1 MSERFIFFTSYWLE
15 LPPTKNVS
23 KLSSCCGY
31 NSFSDFKSHK
41 IEAARFK
48 NEKSSNHF
56 IINFNK
62 CYLSIGFVI
71 GEFILEDPKN
81 YPFLSSGLLP
91 VPGVDDAGEFQQTC
105 NAMTIMG
112 MSPEDFSGKF

>member
-1 MSERFIFFTSYWLE
+1 MDIIHFLTLKA
-15 LPPTKNVS
+15 TKS
-23 KLSSCCGY
+23 KQL
-31 NSFSDFKSHK
+31 DLKM
-41 IEAARFK
+41 K
-48 NEKSSNHF
+48 NRANHF

-62 CYLSIGFVI
+62 CYLLIGFVI